1 MFLCGMFEVERCK
14 LGTGFPFHSEQFSQQ
29 KSMVQVTFLH
39 AYFQIFYVV
48 TNRYR
53 CNILTYSISHN
64 SNLQMQTL
72 TSFLYA
78 PFGLLVLHNPGVY
91 TNGYSVY
98 VCTLCVL
105 GNGGLS

>member
-64 SNLQMQTL
+64 ANVQMQTL
-72 TSFLYA
+72 T
-78 PFGLLVLHNPGVY
+78 LLLHACTAQPGGVHKWVFCLDLH
-91 TNGYSVY
+91 TM
-98 VCTLCVL
+98 CT
-105 GNGGLS
+105 GK